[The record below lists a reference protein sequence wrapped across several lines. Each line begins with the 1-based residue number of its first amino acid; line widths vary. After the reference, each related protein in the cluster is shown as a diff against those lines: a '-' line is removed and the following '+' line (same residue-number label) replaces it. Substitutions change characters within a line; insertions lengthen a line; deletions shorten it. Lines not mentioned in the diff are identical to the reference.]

1 MLGFADVR
9 VEFVAHP
16 ISDASEEEMER
27 KAEGA
32 LPAVM
37 QALTTAEPSA
47 LQDVQDV
54 AASSSC
60 DS

>member
-1 MLGFADVR
+1 MLGFGEVR
-9 VEFVAHP
+9 AAFVPHP
-16 ISDASEEEMER
+16 ISDASGEEMER
-27 KAEGA
+27 KAEGS
-32 LPAVM
+32 LPAVV

-47 LQDVQDV
+47 LQGVQDV